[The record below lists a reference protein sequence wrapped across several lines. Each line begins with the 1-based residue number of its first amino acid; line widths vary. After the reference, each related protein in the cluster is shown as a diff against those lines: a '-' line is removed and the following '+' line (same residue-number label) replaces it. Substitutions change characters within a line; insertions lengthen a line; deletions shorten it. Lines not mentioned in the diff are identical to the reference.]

1 MAIKRVFQKEPVLSI
16 AACLALVSSC
26 FVLPDAEYLGYIDF
40 RTLAILFSLMTVMAG
55 LRGQG
60 VFDRLGRALLSH
72 TRTTLQLTAVLVGLC
87 FFSSMVITNDVSLL
101 TFVPFTFV
109 VVNSLD
115 AAVRDKL
122 LLPIVCMQT
131 IAANLGSML
140 TPLGNPQNLYL
151 YGKSGMDMGSFV
163 LLMLPYSILSLALL
177 ALWAVG
183 LCRRGAKISMA
194 HSAAAASPNK
204 ALLSLYSILFV
215 LCLLVVLRVLP
226 YGIAFAAVLAC
237 VLLADRNT
245 LCRVDYSLILTF
257 VMLFIGY
264 GITTA
269 AVGIILTCS
278 RILDGITDP
287 LLAFVYDRVNTKFG
301 KLRILLVAGYLIEAL
316 ALYGMFTGFSSKG
329 LGLPVFA
336 LLYIVYIIGYT
347 ITNMTAQTIPAI
359 MTNDPRQRP
368 TIGVWTTAF
377 NYLVP
382 MAMSMIFN
390 VVLLPKCGGTYN
402 QAFLSAACNMT
413 LLAAG
418 IGTAL
423 VCLGVSAYDKP
434 ETFVGTKKSEP
445 LKMSDIIEVLKHNRP
460 LQCYI
465 ASNASDKL
473 AQQVAS
479 QAIINTLFNGILI
492 GNMGL
497 ATILTVISMV
507 PSIFFA
513 AFGAKYVGKH
523 GSKNGI
529 VTWTYVSMTI
539 TAVLVLFFIF
549 GDPTQIGVMG
559 SPSMIL
565 YVVLTLLQNGSN
577 MCITTSNTSY
587 MADAIDFELDRSGR
601 YIPAVVSGTYS
612 LVDKLI
618 TSFAAVIATGAVA
631 LLGYTTTMPQPTD
644 PCTSAIFWMTLS
656 LKFGLP
662 LIGWVITLV
671 AMRECPLTKEE
682 MVNVQKRIAEKK
694 AAAQSEFYKKQLQ

>member
-1 MAIKRVFQKEPVLSI
+1 MRYCLYGKELPVMAIKRVFQKEPVLSI

-72 TRTTLQLTAVLVGLC
+72 TRTTLQLTVVLVGLC

-257 VMLFIGY
+257 VMLFIFIGNL
-264 GITTA
+264 GRFA
-269 AVGIILTCS
+269 AFSGWLQHILTGHEVWVS
-278 RILDGITDP
+278 V
-287 LLAFVYDRVNTKFG
+287 LASQVTSNVPAA
-301 KLRILLVAGYLIEAL
+301 ILLSGFTENIRSLIIGTNL
-316 ALYGMFTGFSSKG
+316 GG
-329 LGLPVFA
+329 LGTLIASMASLISYREIARELPLQKGRYFA
-336 LLYIVYIIGYT
+336 LFTVS
-347 ITNMTAQTIPAI
+347 N
-359 MTNDPRQRP
+359 
-368 TIGVWTTAF
+368 
-377 NYLVP
+377 
-382 MAMSMIFN
+382 IFN

-434 ETFVGTKKSEP
+434 ETFVGTKKFEP
-445 LKMSDIIEVLKHNRP
+445 LKMSDIVEVLKHNKP

-523 GSKNGI
+523 GNKNGI

-539 TAVLVLFFIF
+539 TAALVLFFIF

-601 YIPAVVSGTYS
+601 YVPAVVSGTYS